1 MAAERSST
9 QNSRGLV
16 QVPLRGGG
24 RSGLKTWQFYVRA
37 SIRRGTPFRLSAIGV
52 TAALRYAASFGSH

>member
-1 MAAERSST
+1 MAAEHSST

-37 SIRRGTPFRLSAIGV
+37 SIRRASFRLSAVGV